1 MYEYNCKIVRVVDG
15 DTVDVDIDLGFGIW
29 IQKERIRLYAIDTPE
44 SRTRDSMEKIFG
56 KMASAIV
63 EKFLPL
69 GSIQIL
75 QTVQDKAG
83 KFGRVLGKFK
93 IFDGKNDRETTL
105 NEWMIENHYAV
116 AYHGQSK
123 EDIADEHLKNYEH
136 LVENLGSQILTDTTE
151 EQFRTYINSRS

>member
-123 EDIADEHLKNYEH
+123 EDIANEH
-136 LVENLGSQILTDTTE
+136 LVNYRKVFKETDITE
-151 EQFRTYINSRS
+151 SDLDTYINSRS